1 MHQVDGVPVFSYL
14 RRLLCSKNEERFMI
28 YNAPVKEIR
37 FVLNEL
43 AELTSVCSLPGYED
57 CSVELVDAILEE
69 AAKFA
74 EGVLAPINKQ
84 GDKGATL
91 KDGEVT
97 AAPGFKEAWQQYVES
112 GWVGLRAP
120 ADFGGQ
126 GMPALVAIAAEEMWC
141 SSNLAFSLAPLL
153 TLGAV
158 EAIHHHASEELKA
171 VYLPRMSSGEWTG
184 TMNLTEPQA
193 GSDLA
198 QVRSRAVPQADGSY
212 LVTGQKIFITWGEH
226 DMANNIV
233 HLVLARLPDAP
244 AGVKGISLFI
254 VPKFMVKADGS
265 LGARNDVRCVSLEH
279 KLGIHGSPT
288 AVMSFG
294 DNGGAVGYLV
304 GEANKG
310 LAYMFTMMNHARL
323 GVGVEGMS
331 VSERAYQKAVEY
343 ARDRV
348 QSRAIGSPDP
358 AGVAIIKHPDIRR
371 MLMTMRSQIEAQRAL
386 AFYTAAALDRA
397 SRHPVASEAARN
409 QALVNFL
416 IPIVKG
422 WNTEQ
427 ANELTSLAVQ
437 VHGGM
442 GFIEETGVAQY
453 YRDARIT
460 AIYEGTTGIQAL
472 DLIGRKTFSEGGAT
486 ARALLDEARATA
498 DKLAAAGYASMASNL
513 QQAAAEAERCVA
525 FILES
530 FGAQPQLAAA
540 GSVPFLKLM
549 GIVLGGWQLGRAALI
564 AREKQ
569 GEDGVDEDF
578 LQAKIITARFF
589 AEHLLPQ
596 VGGLASAIVAGAD
609 SVLELDENLF

>member
-1 MHQVDGVPVFSYL
+1 
-14 RRLLCSKNEERFMI
+14 MI

-97 AAPGFKEAWQQYVES
+97 AAPGFKDAWQQYVES

-141 SSNLAFSLAPLL
+141 SANLAFSLAPLL

-171 VYLPRMSSGEWTG
+171 IYLPRMSSGEWTG

-212 LVTGQKIFITWGEH
+212 RISGQKIFITWGEH
-226 DMANNIV
+226 DMADNIV

-254 VPKFMVKADGS
+254 VPKFLVSADGS

-294 DNGGAVGYLV
+294 DNDGAIGYLV

-310 LAYMFTMMNHARL
+310 LGYMFTMMNHARL

-348 QSRAIGSPDP
+348 QSRAVGSPDP

-371 MLMTMRSQIEAQRAL
+371 MLMTMRAQIEAQRAL

-498 DKLAAAGYASMASNL
+498 GKLEAAGYASIAANL

-525 FILES
+525 FILDS
-530 FGAQPQLAAA
+530 FGSQPQLAAA

-564 AREKQ
+564 AREKL

-578 LQAKIITARFF
+578 LKAKIITARFF
-589 AEHLLPQ
+589 AEHMLPQ
-596 VGGLASAIVAGAD
+596 VGGLAAAIVDGAD
-609 SVLELDENLF
+609 SVLELDDSLF

>member
-1 MHQVDGVPVFSYL
+1 
-14 RRLLCSKNEERFMI
+14 MI

-37 FVLNEL
+37 FALNEL
-43 AELTSVCSLPGYED
+43 AELPSICSLPGYED
-57 CSVELVDAILEE
+57 CSVDLVDAILEE

-74 EGVLAPINKQ
+74 EGVLAPINKAGDQ
-84 GDKGATL
+84 GAKWNADYS
-91 KDGEVT
+91 VT
-97 AAPGFKEAWQQYVES
+97 SAPGFKDAWLQYVES
-112 GWVGLRAP
+112 GWAGLRTP
-120 ADFGGQ
+120 TEFGGQ
-126 GMPALVAIAAEEMWC
+126 GMPALVALATEEMWC
-141 SSNLAFSLAPLL
+141 SANLAFSLAPLL

-158 EAIHHHASEELKA
+158 EALHHHAGDELKA
-171 VYLPRMSSGEWTG
+171 VYLPKMATGEWTG
-184 TMNLTEPQA
+184 TMNLTEPGA

-198 QVRSRAVPQADGSY
+198 QVRSKAVPAEDGSY
-212 LVTGQKIFITWGEH
+212 LISGQKIFITWGEH
-226 DMANNIV
+226 DMADNII

-244 AGVKGISLFI
+244 AGVKGISLFV
-254 VPKFMVKADGS
+254 VPKYLVNADGS

-294 DNGGAVGYLV
+294 DEGGAIGYLV

-310 LAYMFTMMNHARL
+310 LGYMFTMMNHARL
-323 GVGVEGMS
+323 GVGVEGMA

-358 AGVAIIKHPDIRR
+358 AGVAIIQHPDVRR
-371 MLMTMRSQIEAQRAL
+371 MLMTMRVQIEAQRAL
-386 AFYTAAALDRA
+386 ACVAAAAMDRA
-397 SRHPVASEAARN
+397 AQHPVAAEAAKN
-409 QALVNFL
+409 QSLVNFL

-427 ANELTSLAVQ
+427 ANEITSLAVQ

-460 AIYEGTTGIQAL
+460 SIYEGTTGIHGL

-486 ARALLDEARATA
+486 ALALLEETRLVAA
-498 DKLAAAGYASMASNL
+498 KLAPSQPKLSANL
-513 QQAAAEAERCVA
+513 TAAAREAERCVA
-525 FILES
+525 FILET
-530 FGAQPQLAAA
+530 FKAQPQLAAA

-549 GIVLGGWQLGRAALI
+549 GIVLGGWQMGRAALI
-564 AREKQ
+564 AQDKLA
-569 GEDGVDEDF
+569 EDGADTDF
-578 LQAKIITARFF
+578 LSAKIISARFYGD
-589 AEHLLPQ
+589 HLLPQ
-596 VGGLASAIVAGAD
+596 VSGLAAAILEGAD
-609 SVLELDENLF
+609 SVLEMPENLF

>member
-1 MHQVDGVPVFSYL
+1 
-14 RRLLCSKNEERFMI
+14 MI
-28 YNAPVKEIR
+28 YNAPVKDIR

-43 AELTSVCSLPGYED
+43 ADLSAICALPGNED

-69 AAKFA
+69 GAKFA

-84 GDKGATL
+84 GDKGA
-91 KDGEVT
+91 KWNDGEVT
-97 AAPGFKEAWQQYVES
+97 AAPGFKEAWQQYVEA

-126 GMPALVAIAAEEMWC
+126 GMPALVALAAEEMWC
-141 SSNLAFSLAPLL
+141 SANLAFSLAPML
-153 TLGAV
+153 TLGAI
-158 EAIHHHASEELKA
+158 EAINHHASDELKA
-171 VYLPRMSSGEWTG
+171 IYLPRMSTGEWTG

-198 QVRSRAVPQADGSY
+198 QVRSKAIPQDDGTY
-212 LVTGQKIFITWGEH
+212 LVSGQKIFITWGEH
-226 DMANNIV
+226 DMADNIV

-254 VPKFMVKADGS
+254 VPKFLVNADGS
-265 LGARNDVRCVSLEH
+265 LGKRNDVRCVSLEH

-304 GEANKG
+304 GQPNKG
-310 LAYMFTMMNHARL
+310 LNYMFTMMNHARL
-323 GVGVEGMS
+323 GVGVEGMA

-343 ARDRV
+343 ARERV
-348 QSRAIGSPDP
+348 QCRAIGSADP
-358 AGVAIIKHPDIRR
+358 AGVAIIKHPDVRR
-371 MLMTMRSQIEAQRAL
+371 MLMTMKSQVEAQRAL
-386 AFYTAAALDRA
+386 ACYAAAALDRA
-397 SRHPVASEAARN
+397 ARHPVPEEAARN
-409 QALVNFL
+409 QALLNFL

-427 ANELTSLAVQ
+427 ANEITSLAVQ

-460 AIYEGTTGIQAL
+460 AIYEGTTGIQAM
-472 DLIGRKTFSEGGAT
+472 DLVGRKTASEHGVTARTLLAEVHAT
-486 ARALLDEARATA
+486 AA
-498 DKLAAAGYASMASNL
+498 KLAEAGYASIAANL
-513 QQAAAEAERCVA
+513 DAAAKEAERCVA
-525 FILES
+525 FILET
-530 FGAQPQLAAA
+530 FGSQPQLAAA

-564 AREKQ
+564 AKAKLA
-569 GEDGVDEDF
+569 EDDADADF
-578 LQAKIITARFF
+578 LNAKIVTARFF

-596 VGGLASAIVAGAD
+596 VAGLATAIVAGAD
-609 SVLELDENLF
+609 SVLELGDDQF

>member
-1 MHQVDGVPVFSYL
+1 
-14 RRLLCSKNEERFMI
+14 MI

-97 AAPGFKEAWQQYVES
+97 AAPGFKDAWQQYVES

-141 SSNLAFSLAPLL
+141 SANLAFSLAPLL

-226 DMANNIV
+226 DMADNIV

-254 VPKFMVKADGS
+254 VPKFLVNADGS

-310 LAYMFTMMNHARL
+310 LGYMFTMMNHARL

-348 QSRAIGSPDP
+348 QSRAVGSPDP

-486 ARALLDEARATA
+486 ARALLEEARATA

-530 FGAQPQLAAA
+530 FGTQPQLAAA

-564 AREKQ
+564 AREKL

-578 LQAKIITARFF
+578 LKAKITTARFF

-596 VGGLASAIVAGAD
+596 VSGLAAAIVAGAD
-609 SVLELDENLF
+609 SVLELDDSLF

>member
-1 MHQVDGVPVFSYL
+1 
-14 RRLLCSKNEERFMI
+14 MI
-28 YNAPVKEIR
+28 YHAPIKDIR
-37 FVLNEL
+37 FALNEL
-43 AELTSVCSLPGYED
+43 ADLAAICGLPGYGE
-57 CSVELVDAILEE
+57 CSVELTDAVLEE
-69 AAKFA
+69 GAKFA

-84 GDKGATL
+84 GDQGAKW

-97 AAPGFKEAWQQYVES
+97 AAPGFKDAWQQYVES

-120 ADFGGQ
+120 EEYGGQ
-126 GMPALVAIAAEEMWC
+126 GMPALVAAAVEEMWC

-158 EAIHHHASEELKA
+158 EAIHHHASDELKS
-171 VYLPRMSSGEWTG
+171 VYLPMMASGQWTG

-198 QVRSRAVPQADGSY
+198 QVRSKATPAADGSY
-212 LVTGQKIFITWGEH
+212 RVSGQKIFITWGEH
-226 DMANNIV
+226 DMAENIV

-254 VPKFMVKADGS
+254 VPKFLVKADGS

-294 DNGGAVGYLV
+294 DNDGAVGYLV
-304 GEANKG
+304 GEPNKG
-310 LAYMFTMMNHARL
+310 LNYMFTMMNHARL
-323 GVGVEGMS
+323 GVGIEGVA

-348 QSRAIGSPDP
+348 QSRAVGSPDP
-358 AGVAIIKHPDIRR
+358 AGVAIIRHPDVRR
-371 MLMTMRSQIEAQRAL
+371 MLMTMRAQIEAQRAL
-386 AFYTAAALDRA
+386 TFYAAAALDRA
-397 SRHPVASEAARN
+397 ARHPVADEAARN
-409 QALVNFL
+409 QALLNFL

-427 ANELTSLAVQ
+427 ANEITSLAVQ

-442 GFIEETGVAQY
+442 GYIEETGVAQY

-472 DLIGRKTFSEGGAT
+472 DLIGRKTAMDQGAV
-486 ARALLDEARATA
+486 ARALLAEAQSTA
-498 DKLAAAGYASMASNL
+498 NKLQAAGFDSAAGNL
-513 QQAAAEAERCVA
+513 SAAIADAERCVA
-525 FILES
+525 FILET

-564 AREKQ
+564 AKEKLQ
-569 GEDGVDEDF
+569 DADADSDF
-578 LQAKIITARFF
+578 LNAKIITARFF
-589 AEHLLPQ
+589 ADHLLPQ
-596 VGGLASAIVAGAD
+596 VSGLTAAILNGAD
-609 SVLELDENLF
+609 SALALDDSQF

>member
-1 MHQVDGVPVFSYL
+1 
-14 RRLLCSKNEERFMI
+14 MI
-28 YNAPVKEIR
+28 YHAPIKDIR
-37 FVLNEL
+37 FALNEL
-43 AELTSVCSLPGYED
+43 ADLAAICGLPGYGE
-57 CSVELVDAILEE
+57 CSVELTDAVLEE
-69 AAKFA
+69 GAKFA

-84 GDKGATL
+84 GDQGAKW
-91 KDGEVT
+91 KDGEVS
-97 AAPGFKEAWQQYVES
+97 AAPGFKDAWQQYVES

-120 ADFGGQ
+120 EEHGGQ
-126 GMPALVAIAAEEMWC
+126 GMPALVAAAVEEMWC

-158 EAIHHHASEELKA
+158 EAIHHHASDELKNI
-171 VYLPRMSSGEWTG
+171 YLPMMASGQWTG

-198 QVRSRAVPQADGSY
+198 QVRTKAAPVADGSY
-212 LVTGQKIFITWGEH
+212 RVSGQKIFITWGEH
-226 DMANNIV
+226 DMAENIV

-254 VPKFMVKADGS
+254 VPKFLVNADGS

-294 DNGGAVGYLV
+294 DNDGAVGYLV
-304 GEANKG
+304 GEPNKG
-310 LAYMFTMMNHARL
+310 LNYMFTMMNHARL
-323 GVGVEGMS
+323 GVGIEGVA

-358 AGVAIIKHPDIRR
+358 AGVAIIRHPDVRR
-371 MLMTMRSQIEAQRAL
+371 MLMTMRAQIEAQRAL
-386 AFYTAAALDRA
+386 TFYAAAALDRA
-397 SRHPVASEAARN
+397 ARHPVAAEAARN
-409 QALVNFL
+409 QALLNFL

-427 ANELTSLAVQ
+427 ANEITSLAVQ

-442 GFIEETGVAQY
+442 GYIEETGVAQY

-472 DLIGRKTFSEGGAT
+472 DLIGRKTAMDHGVV
-486 ARALLDEARATA
+486 ARALLAEAQSTA
-498 DKLAAAGYASMASNL
+498 GKLQAAGFDSIAGNL
-513 QQAAAEAERCVA
+513 SSAIADAERCVA
-525 FILES
+525 FILET

-549 GIVLGGWQLGRAALI
+549 GIVLGGWQMGRAALI
-564 AREKQ
+564 AKDKLQ
-569 GEDGVDEDF
+569 DADADSDF
-578 LQAKIITARFF
+578 LNAKIVTARFF

-596 VGGLASAIVAGAD
+596 VSGLAAAILKGAD
-609 SVLELDENLF
+609 SALALGDDQF